1 MAVLTYDPEV
11 FSVASLDAAK
21 RIILTQESAEAT
33 TEARWQAETPYLTD
47 LILGEMSLGADD
59 VVIDYGCGVGRVS
72 KTLIERTGCWVVG
85 VDISPNMRALAAAYV
100 ASPRFAACA
109 PEMLGKTTALGM
121 RATAAVAI
129 WVLQHC
135 FDPAAD
141 IARIHAVLAAG
152 SPFFLVNNRR
162 RAVPT
167 REAAWTDDGQDI
179 GSLVTG
185 RFDAVNRGTLDP
197 AHVTET
203 VTNFSFWGRY
213 RKRNE

>member
-1 MAVLTYDPEV
+1 MPVLTYDPEV

-21 RIILTQESAEAT
+21 RIILTQESADAT

-47 LILGEMSLGADD
+47 LILGEMHLGADD

-72 KTLIERTGCWVVG
+72 KALIERTGCWVMG

-100 ASPRFAACA
+100 ASPRFGACA
-109 PEMLGKTTALGM
+109 PEMLEKMTALGL
-121 RATAAVAI
+121 RATAAISI

-141 IARIHAVLAAG
+141 IARIRAVLAAG
-152 SPFFLVNNRR
+152 SSFLVVNNRR

-179 GSLVTG
+179 ASLVAS
-185 RFDAVNRGTLDP
+185 RFDAVHQGSLDP

-203 VTNFSFWGRY
+203 VTNFSFWASY
-213 RKRNE
+213 RKRNN